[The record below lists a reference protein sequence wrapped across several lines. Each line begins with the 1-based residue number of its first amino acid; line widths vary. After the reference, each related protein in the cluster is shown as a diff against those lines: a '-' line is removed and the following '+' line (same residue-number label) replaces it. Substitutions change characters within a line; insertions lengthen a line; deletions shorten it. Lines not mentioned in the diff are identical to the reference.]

1 MTNSMTKN
9 AGGCDMGLRWTMS
22 MGRLIHVW
30 FTLTKFDR
38 RGVVWRSVKKFKW
51 LSESLK
57 RNQVDVTS
65 IQKSALIVETT
76 SSVLT
81 SRCYFSPTV
90 HLCVTSVQ
98 YFIPSAHFIHKVHLT
113 PGASCSLWSPALFK
127 TLLQRQHCYM
137 YVQRSTSFFIFCR
150 VMQLLPNMY
159 LIYTINSCFSDLLS
173 VKSSIWSSFRI

>member
-1 MTNSMTKN
+1 MTKN

-113 PGASCSLWSPALFK
+113 PGAGLYEVPLCSRVPSIDNIV
-127 TLLQRQHCYM
+127 TCM
-137 YVQRSTSFFIFCR
+137 STEVHLS
-150 VMQLLPNMY
+150 LY
-159 LIYTINSCFSDLLS
+159 LAKLCNCCQIC
-173 VKSSIWSSFRI
+173 IWFTQ